1 MKVVK
6 NFCFLA
12 MLCLTFAAPA
22 LSAQHAAKPAPGPAL
37 TNQDCSKCHAGP
49 PADIA
54 AAGAK
59 HKNVACIDCHTGHRP
74 ASKNNIPA
82 CSMCH
87 SGKPH
92 YQLANC
98 AGCHKNPH
106 RPLEINFGN
115 KVTDPC
121 LTCHTEQIKQLKA
134 NPSKHTAL
142 FCSTCHTVHGKIPAC
157 TQCHKPHHPQQTAGE
172 CKKCHKAHM
181 PKAVTYAS
189 DLPNKD
195 CMGCH
200 QKAYDL
206 LAASPT
212 KHKTVSCVSCHKAK
226 HKMIPKC
233 QDCHGTPHPQSM
245 MSKFTKCGD
254 CHSIAHDLNRFQKP
268 AAPAAPAKPAP
279 APTKK
284 K

>member
-1 MKVVK
+1 MKGIK
-6 NFCFLA
+6 SFWFLA
-12 MLCLTFAAPA
+12 MLCMSFTAPA
-22 LSAQHAAKPAPGPAL
+22 LSGAAPQAPAAKPANAVL
-37 TNQDCSKCHAGP
+37 TSQDCAKCHAGP

-59 HKNVACIDCHTGHRP
+59 HKNVACTDCHTGHRP

-87 SGKPH
+87 KGTPH
-92 YQLANC
+92 FQLQNC

-115 KVTDPC
+115 KVPDPC
-121 LTCHTEQIKQLKA
+121 LPCHTEQIKQLKA

-142 FCSTCHTVHGKIPAC
+142 YCSTCHNVHGKIPAC
-157 TQCHKPHHPQQTAGE
+157 TQCHKPHHPQQTAAE
-172 CKKCHKAHM
+172 CKKCHKAHA
-181 PKAVTYAS
+181 PKAVTYGS

-200 QKAYDL
+200 KKAYDL

-212 KHKTVSCVSCHKAK
+212 KHKSVPCVSCHKAK

-233 QDCHGTPHPQSM
+233 QDCHGTPHPPSM

-254 CHSIAHDLNRFQKP
+254 CHSIAHDLNKFQGPAP
-268 AAPAAPAKPAP
+268 AAPAA
-279 APTKK
+279 TKK
-284 K
+284 KKK